1 MNFKEIIETLQKT
14 IKGNTEEKTPKEEI
28 KEEIKEKVIAPIK
41 DENIEVS
48 KEETI
53 NQILE
58 ILSKCSPDIIKDIIE
73 ELNKAI
79 PSGIL
84 VESAVQAAGLERIPN
99 AVAVAI
105 AGGLPDEETMEIL
118 KNADL
123 QAEYRLK
130 IIDTIN
136 DNKKKEDETCTELK
150 MVYGAM
156 KDFEHQSE
164 FIERIQKIIGISN
177 RTEKINEGLYKCIAK
192 NSALMYKKT
201 NGAINLYAMEQ
212 LIPINEMIKVK
223 MPERIERE
231 YSELLE
237 EGEENKFDLKDV
249 KERFIDKMV
258 KELHRKAK
266 EEEQPDSTFMK
277 YLGDI
282 DEEQSQILIKCFKKY
297 NPDIKKREMAKILR
311 IAKGEENEY
320 IYESKKNIKTHGTID
335 DEDIEIIRM
344 CMDLGLFET
353 LSKIPSSDQRAKS
366 IKIINDSLNKR
377 LNEQKRVQAIQNAKI
392 APKEDIPKVKEAKSD
407 KGSVR

>member
-1 MNFKEIIETLQKT
+1 MKFKEMIETLQKT
-14 IKGNTEEKTPKEEI
+14 IEKNTKEITPKEEV
-28 KEEIKEKVIAPIK
+28 KEKVIDPIK
-41 DENIEVS
+41 DETIEVS

-58 ILSKCSPDIIKDIIE
+58 ILSKCSPDRRKDIIA
-73 ELNKAI
+73 ELNKEEVI
-79 PSGIL
+79 SSDIL
-84 VESAVQAAGLERIPN
+84 VESAVQAADSEEIPD
-99 AVAVAI
+99 AVAVDI
-105 AGGLPDEETMEIL
+105 AKQLPDEETIGIL
-118 KNADL
+118 QDADL
-123 QAEYRLK
+123 QAEGRLA
-130 IIDTIN
+130 IIRTID
-136 DNKKKEDETCTELK
+136 DNKEKEDAICKELK
-150 MVYGAM
+150 GVYKLM
-156 KDFEHQSE
+156 TDFGQQNE
-164 FIERIQKIIGISN
+164 FVERIQKIIGIFK
-177 RTEKINEGLYKCIAK
+177 RTDKINEELYRDVAK

-344 CMDLGLFET
+344 CMDLGLFKT
-353 LSKIPSSDQRAKS
+353 LRNIPSDERAKG
-366 IKIINDSLNKR
+366 IEIINESLNKR
-377 LNEQKRVQAIQNAKI
+377 LNKQKRLQAIQNAKV
-392 APKEDIPKVKEAKSD
+392 AKKEDIPEVKKAKID
-407 KGSVR
+407 KGFDR

>member
-1 MNFKEIIETLQKT
+1 MLIAVDFDGTIVEHKYPAIGPEIPFAIETLKKLQAERHKL
-14 IKGNTEEKTPKEEI
+14 ILWSVREGKLLEEAVEFCRQRGLEFYAVNRDYPEEEKGQNNHYSRK
-28 KEEIKEKVIAPIK
+28 
-41 DENIEVS
+41 
-48 KEETI
+48 
-53 NQILE
+53 L
-58 ILSKCSPDIIKDIIE
+58 
-73 ELNKAI
+73 KADLFI
-79 PSGIL
+79 DDRNL
-84 VESAVQAAGLERIPN
+84 
-99 AVAVAI
+99 
-105 AGGLPDEETMEIL
+105 GGLPDWGTIYEMVTKKLSYE
-118 KNADL
+118 DL
-123 QAEYRLK
+123 LDRYEN
-130 IIDTIN
+130 DTEPE

-164 FIERIQKIIGISN
+164 FIERIQKIIGISK

-223 MPERIERE
+223 MPERIESE

-282 DEEQSQILIKCFKKY
+282 DEEQSQTLIKCFKKY

-320 IYESKKNIKTHGTID
+320 IYESKKNIKAHRTID
-335 DEDIEIIRM
+335 DEDIEIIRQ
-344 CMDLGLFET
+344 CMELGLIET
-353 LSKIPSSDQRAKS
+353 LSKIPSEQRRES
-366 IKIINDSLNKR
+366 IKIINKSLNERLNKQKR
-377 LNEQKRVQAIQNAKI
+377 LQVIQNAKV
-392 APKEDIPKVKEAKSD
+392 AKKEDIPEVKKAKID
-407 KGSVR
+407 KGFDR

>member
-1 MNFKEIIETLQKT
+1 MKFKEIIKTLQKT
-14 IKGNTEEKTPKEEI
+14 IEENTKEVTPMKEVQ
-28 KEEIKEKVIAPIK
+28 EKVIDPIK
-41 DENIEVS
+41 DETIEVS

-58 ILSKCSPDIIKDIIE
+58 ILSKCSPDIIKDIIAK
-73 ELNKAI
+73 LNKEEVI
-79 PSGIL
+79 SSDIL
-84 VESAVQAAGLERIPN
+84 VELAVQAADSEEIPD
-99 AVAVAI
+99 AVAFDI
-105 AGGLPDEETMEIL
+105 AKQLPDEETIGIL
-118 KNADL
+118 QDADL

-282 DEEQSQILIKCFKKY
+282 DEEQSKTLIKCFKKY

-353 LSKIPSSDQRAKS
+353 LRNIPSDERAKG
-366 IKIINDSLNKR
+366 IEIINGSLNKR
-377 LNEQKRVQAIQNAKI
+377 LNKQKRLQAIQNAKV
-392 APKEDIPKVKEAKSD
+392 AKKEDIPEVKKAKID
-407 KGSVR
+407 KGFDR

>member
-1 MNFKEIIETLQKT
+1 MKFKEMIETLQKT
-14 IKGNTEEKTPKEEI
+14 IEKNTKEITPKEEV
-28 KEEIKEKVIAPIK
+28 KEKVIDPIK
-41 DENIEVS
+41 DETIEVS

-58 ILSKCSPDIIKDIIE
+58 ILSKCSPDRRKDIIA
-73 ELNKAI
+73 ELNKEEVI
-79 PSGIL
+79 SSDIL
-84 VESAVQAAGLERIPN
+84 VESAVQAADSEEIPD
-99 AVAVAI
+99 AVAVDI
-105 AGGLPDEETMEIL
+105 AKQLPDEETIGIL
-118 KNADL
+118 QDADL
-123 QAEYRLK
+123 QAEGRLA
-130 IIDTIN
+130 IIRTID
-136 DNKKKEDETCTELK
+136 DNKEKEDAICKELK
-150 MVYGAM
+150 GVYKLM
-156 KDFEHQSE
+156 TDFGQQNE
-164 FIERIQKIIGISN
+164 FVERIQKIIGIFK
-177 RTEKINEGLYKCIAK
+177 RTDKINEELYRDVAK

-282 DEEQSQILIKCFKKY
+282 DEEQSKTLIKCFKKY

-344 CMDLGLFET
+344 CMDLGLFKT
-353 LSKIPSSDQRAKS
+353 LRNIPSDERAKG
-366 IKIINDSLNKR
+366 IEIINGSLNKR
-377 LNEQKRVQAIQNAKI
+377 LNKQKRLQAIQNAKV
-392 APKEDIPKVKEAKSD
+392 AKKEDIPEVKKAKID
-407 KGSVR
+407 KGFDR

>member
-1 MNFKEIIETLQKT
+1 MKFKEMIETLQKT
-14 IKGNTEEKTPKEEI
+14 IEKNTKEITPKEEV
-28 KEEIKEKVIAPIK
+28 KEKVIDPIK
-41 DENIEVS
+41 DETIEVS

-58 ILSKCSPDIIKDIIE
+58 ILSKCSPDRRKDIIA
-73 ELNKAI
+73 ELNKEEVI
-79 PSGIL
+79 SSDIL
-84 VESAVQAAGLERIPN
+84 VESAVQAADSEEIPD
-99 AVAVAI
+99 AVAVDI
-105 AGGLPDEETMEIL
+105 AKQLPDEETIGIL
-118 KNADL
+118 QDADL
-123 QAEYRLK
+123 QAEGRLA
-130 IIDTIN
+130 IIRTID
-136 DNKKKEDETCTELK
+136 DNKEKEDAICKELK
-150 MVYGAM
+150 GVYKLM
-156 KDFEHQSE
+156 TDFGQQNE
-164 FIERIQKIIGISN
+164 FVERIQKIIGIFK

-344 CMDLGLFET
+344 CMDLGLFKT
-353 LSKIPSSDQRAKS
+353 LRNIPSDERAKG
-366 IKIINDSLNKR
+366 IEIINESLNKR
-377 LNEQKRVQAIQNAKI
+377 LNKQKRLQAIQNAKV
-392 APKEDIPKVKEAKSD
+392 AKKEDIPEVKKAKID
-407 KGSVR
+407 KGFDR

>member
-1 MNFKEIIETLQKT
+1 MKFKEIIKTLQKT
-14 IKGNTEEKTPKEEI
+14 IEENTKEVTPMKEVQ
-28 KEEIKEKVIAPIK
+28 EKVIDPIK
-41 DENIEVS
+41 DETIEVS

-58 ILSKCSPDIIKDIIE
+58 ILSKCSPDIIKDIIAK
-73 ELNKAI
+73 LNKEEVI
-79 PSGIL
+79 SSDIL
-84 VESAVQAAGLERIPN
+84 VELAVQAVDSEEIPD
-99 AVAVAI
+99 AVAVDI
-105 AGGLPDEETMEIL
+105 AKQLPDEETIGIL
-118 KNADL
+118 QDADL
-123 QAEYRLK
+123 QAEGRLA
-130 IIDTIN
+130 IIRTID
-136 DNKKKEDETCTELK
+136 DNKEKEDAICKELK
-150 MVYGAM
+150 GVYKLM
-156 KDFEHQSE
+156 TDFGQQNE
-164 FIERIQKIIGISN
+164 FVERIQKIIGIFK
-177 RTEKINEGLYKCIAK
+177 RTDKINEELYRDVAK

-282 DEEQSQILIKCFKKY
+282 DEEQSKTLIKCFKKY

-320 IYESKKNIKTHGTID
+320 IYESKKNIKTHRTID

-344 CMDLGLFET
+344 CMDLGLFKT
-353 LSKIPSSDQRAKS
+353 LRNIPSDERAKG
-366 IKIINDSLNKR
+366 IEIINGSLNKR
-377 LNEQKRVQAIQNAKI
+377 LNKQKRLQAIQNAKV
-392 APKEDIPKVKEAKSD
+392 AKKEDIPEVKKAKID
-407 KGSVR
+407 KGFDR

>member
-1 MNFKEIIETLQKT
+1 MKFKEIIKTLQKT
-14 IKGNTEEKTPKEEI
+14 IEENTKEVTPMKEVQ
-28 KEEIKEKVIAPIK
+28 EKVIDPIK
-41 DENIEVS
+41 DETIEVS

-58 ILSKCSPDIIKDIIE
+58 ILSKCSPDIIKDIIAK
-73 ELNKAI
+73 LNKEEVI
-79 PSGIL
+79 SSDIL
-84 VESAVQAAGLERIPN
+84 VELAVQAADSEEIPD
-99 AVAVAI
+99 AVAFDI
-105 AGGLPDEETMEIL
+105 AKQLPDEETIGIL
-118 KNADL
+118 QDADL

-201 NGAINLYAMEQ
+201 NGAINLYAIEQ

-282 DEEQSQILIKCFKKY
+282 DEEQSKTLIKCFKKY

-344 CMDLGLFET
+344 CMDLGLFKT
-353 LSKIPSSDQRAKS
+353 LRNIPSDERAKG
-366 IKIINDSLNKR
+366 IEIINGSLNKR
-377 LNEQKRVQAIQNAKI
+377 LNKQKRLQAIQNAKV
-392 APKEDIPKVKEAKSD
+392 AKKEDIPEVKKAKID
-407 KGSVR
+407 KGFDR

>member
-1 MNFKEIIETLQKT
+1 MKFKEMIETLQKT
-14 IKGNTEEKTPKEEI
+14 IEKNTKEITPKEEV
-28 KEEIKEKVIAPIK
+28 KEKVIDPIK
-41 DENIEVS
+41 DETIEVS

-58 ILSKCSPDIIKDIIE
+58 ILSKCSPDRRKDIIA
-73 ELNKAI
+73 ELNKEEVI
-79 PSGIL
+79 SSDIL
-84 VESAVQAAGLERIPN
+84 VESAVQAADSEEIPD
-99 AVAVAI
+99 AVAVDI
-105 AGGLPDEETMEIL
+105 AKQLPDEETIGIL
-118 KNADL
+118 QDADL
-123 QAEYRLK
+123 QAEGRLA
-130 IIDTIN
+130 IIRTID
-136 DNKKKEDETCTELK
+136 DNKEKEDAICKELK
-150 MVYGAM
+150 GVYKLM
-156 KDFEHQSE
+156 TDFGQQNE
-164 FIERIQKIIGISN
+164 FVERIQKIIGIFK
-177 RTEKINEGLYKCIAK
+177 RTDKINEELYRDVAK

-344 CMDLGLFET
+344 CMDLGLFKT
-353 LSKIPSSDQRAKS
+353 LRNIPSDERAKS

-377 LNEQKRVQAIQNAKI
+377 LNKQKRLQAIQNAKV
-392 APKEDIPKVKEAKSD
+392 AKKEDIPEVKKAKID
-407 KGSVR
+407 KGFDR

>member
-1 MNFKEIIETLQKT
+1 MKFKEMIESLQKT
-14 IKGNTEEKTPKEEI
+14 IEKNTKEVTPMEEVQ
-28 KEEIKEKVIAPIK
+28 EKVIDPIK
-41 DENIEVS
+41 DETIEVS

-58 ILSKCSPDIIKDIIE
+58 ILSKYSPDIRKAIIE
-73 ELNKAI
+73 ELNKAEEI

-84 VESAVQAAGLERIPN
+84 VESAVQAADSNEISD
-99 AVAVAI
+99 AVVVAI
-105 AGGLPDEETMEIL
+105 AEGLPDKETMEIL

-130 IIDTIN
+130 IINTIN

-164 FIERIQKIIGISN
+164 FIERIQKIIGISK

-282 DEEQSQILIKCFKKY
+282 DEEQSQTLIKCFKKY

-320 IYESKKNIKTHGTID
+320 IYESKKNIKAHRTID
-335 DEDIEIIRM
+335 DEDIEIIRQ
-344 CMDLGLFET
+344 CMELGLIET
-353 LSKIPSSDQRAKS
+353 LSKIPSEQRRES
-366 IKIINDSLNKR
+366 IKIINKSLNERLNKQKR
-377 LNEQKRVQAIQNAKI
+377 LQVIQNAKV
-392 APKEDIPKVKEAKSD
+392 AKKEDIPEVKKAKID
-407 KGSVR
+407 KGFDR

>member
-1 MNFKEIIETLQKT
+1 MKFKEIIKTLQKT
-14 IKGNTEEKTPKEEI
+14 IEENTKEVTPMEEVQ
-28 KEEIKEKVIAPIK
+28 EKVIAPIK

-73 ELNKAI
+73 KLKNAKEI

-84 VESAVQAAGLERIPN
+84 VESAVQAADSEGIPN

-105 AGGLPDEETMEIL
+105 AEGLPDKETMEIL

-130 IIDTIN
+130 IINTIN

-282 DEEQSQILIKCFKKY
+282 DEEQSKTLIKCFKKY

-320 IYESKKNIKTHGTID
+320 IYESKNI
-335 DEDIEIIRM
+335 
-344 CMDLGLFET
+344 
-353 LSKIPSSDQRAKS
+353 
-366 IKIINDSLNKR
+366 
-377 LNEQKRVQAIQNAKI
+377 IQI
-392 APKEDIPKVKEAKSD
+392 
-407 KGSVR
+407 